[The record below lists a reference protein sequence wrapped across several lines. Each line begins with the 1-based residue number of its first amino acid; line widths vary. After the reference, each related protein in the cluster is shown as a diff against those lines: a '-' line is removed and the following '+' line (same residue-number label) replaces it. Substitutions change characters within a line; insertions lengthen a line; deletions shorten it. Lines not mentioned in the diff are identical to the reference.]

1 MDKTRLNQLRTALDK
16 ARTTEAVARALL
28 IVAQSDYERARDA
41 RSKLETERHW
51 DEQNKSEA
59 A

>member
-1 MDKTRLNQLRTALDK
+1 MDETRIDKLRRTLDK
-16 ARTTEAVARALL
+16 ARITEAVARALL

-51 DEQNKSEA
+51 VEQNKSEA